1 MNAWRASR
9 TSIYFGEYVIE
20 MQKAGQPLTTST
32 IQPIVQGMIESLALE
47 IMIDALGNFKV
58 TREWIINS

>member
-1 MNAWRASR
+1 
-9 TSIYFGEYVIE
+9 

-32 IQPIVQGMIESLALE
+32 IQPIVQSMIKSLALE
-47 IMIDALGNFKV
+47 IMIDALGDFKV